1 MRIEGT
7 TLDSVTHPDL
17 VALGR
22 VLRDRM
28 DRTLDAEMEAARA
41 AARRRRSLRDR
52 LLDAE
57 DRSAVLTISTV
68 EGVSHRGV
76 VDAVGLDHVD
86 LIQSD
91 ASIAIPL
98 QHITSVTDRG

>member
-1 MRIEGT
+1 
-7 TLDSVTHPDL
+7 
-17 VALGR
+17 
-22 VLRDRM
+22 M

-57 DRSAVLTISTV
+57 DRTAVLIISTV
-68 EGVSHRGV
+68 EGATHRGV
-76 VDAVGLDHVD
+76 VAAVGLDHVD
-86 LIQSD
+86 LTQAD

-98 QHITSVTDRG
+98 QHITSVSDRG

>member
-1 MRIEGT
+1 
-7 TLDSVTHPDL
+7 
-17 VALGR
+17 
-22 VLRDRM
+22 M
-28 DRTLDAEMEAARA
+28 DRTLDAEMAAARA

-68 EGVSHRGV
+68 EGAAHRGV

-86 LIQSD
+86 LTQSD
-91 ASIAIPL
+91 SSIAIPL
-98 QHITSVTDRG
+98 QHITSVLDRG

>member
-7 TLDSVTHPDL
+7 TLDSITHPDL

-57 DRSAVLTISTV
+57 DRSTVLTISTV
-68 EGVSHRGV
+68 EGASHRGV

-91 ASIAIPL
+91 ASVAIPL